1 MLYYLIR
8 PIARI
13 AFRAY
18 FRKIYIS
25 HIGRIPKNKPV
36 VLAVNHPTAFIEPC
50 ILACF
55 LPYKLHFLV
64 RGDVFSS
71 PLIKKILAGFYLIPI
86 YRSTDGIGK
95 MRGNTKTFEEC
106 NRILSEQKILMI
118 LPEGKTIME
127 KRLRPIQK
135 GTARLIFGALEEYAD
150 LDIHLIPVG
159 ANFTDP
165 RIFRSD
171 VMFQIGEPIRIQE
184 YMSVYAEN
192 KNKAVKQVTD
202 RLKVEMEKNIIIIDK
217 PEDEALT
224 ENLFILKRS
233 ELADPIV
240 PNFATSNDQLLEE
253 LKMATMVNGMDEAGK
268 SNLKKKVEAYFAKLK
283 NANIEDTALVR
294 SSSYNL
300 GNTLV
305 LLLGFIPFV
314 LGYVTNYLPL
324 RFGQYYGQTNI
335 KQLEFKAPTSI
346 AVSIFSYLPY
356 ILILAIIGS
365 LWKGWLG
372 LLFVVM
378 IPVWGYFALLYM
390 DLYKKWKASKK
401 LRKVSVAEIDSL
413 RKERHLVRQA
423 IDQIA

>member
-1 MLYYLIR
+1 ME
-8 PIARI
+8 
-13 AFRAY
+13 
-18 FRKIYIS
+18 
-25 HIGRIPKNKPV
+25 RIPKDKPV

-55 LPYKLHFLV
+55 LPQHFHFLV

-71 PLIKKILAGFYLIPI
+71 PLIKKILASFYLIPI

-95 MRGNTKTFEEC
+95 MRGNAQTFAEC
-106 NRILSEQKILMI
+106 YKILSEHKILMI

-135 GTARLIFGALEEYAD
+135 GTARLVFGAIEEYGD

-171 VMFQIGEPIRIQE
+171 VMFQVGEPIRIKE

-192 KNKAVKQVTD
+192 KNRAVKQVTD
-202 RLKVEMEKNIIIIDK
+202 RLKVEMEKTIIIIDK
-217 PEDEALT
+217 VEDEALT
-224 ENLFILKRS
+224 EHLFTLKRS
-233 ELADPIV
+233 ELEDTIV
-240 PNFATSNDQLLEE
+240 PNFAKSNTQLVEE
-253 LKMATMVNGMDEAGK
+253 MKMANLVNGIEEEEKNA
-268 SNLKKKVEAYFAKLK
+268 LKKKVDHYFAQLKL
-283 NANIEDTALVR
+283 NNIDDAALVR
-294 SSSYNL
+294 SSSYTF

-305 LLLGFIPFV
+305 LLLGFIPFL
-314 LGYVTNYLPL
+314 LGYITNYLPL
-324 RFGQYYGQTNI
+324 RFGHYYGQNNI

-346 AVSIFSYLPY
+346 AVSIFSYIPY
-356 ILILAIIGS
+356 ILLLAIVGS
-365 LWKGWLG
+365 FWKGWLG
-372 LLFVVM
+372 LLFVMM

-390 DLYKKWKASKK
+390 DLYKKWKKSRVVHQRSTSE
-401 LRKVSVAEIDSL
+401 LDSL

-423 IDQIA
+423 IDNQNKNKN